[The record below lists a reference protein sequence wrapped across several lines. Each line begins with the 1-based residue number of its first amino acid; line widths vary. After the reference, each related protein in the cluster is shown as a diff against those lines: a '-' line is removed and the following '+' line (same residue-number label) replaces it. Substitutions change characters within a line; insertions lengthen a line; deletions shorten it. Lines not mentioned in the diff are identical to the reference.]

1 MSNDNNVKHYRKI
14 KKLTQEDISKL
25 LYIDRSVYAKKEKGK
40 VNFTIEEIFILEKIL
55 ETSLYDLFKPI
66 QDKVK

>member
-1 MSNDNNVKHYRKI
+1 MSNDNNVKHYRKN
-14 KKLTQEDISKL
+14 KKLTQEDIAKL
-25 LYIDRSVYAKKEKGK
+25 LYIDRSTYAKKEKGK

-55 ETSLYDLFKPI
+55 ETSIYDLFKPI

>member
-14 KKLTQEDISKL
+14 KKLTQEDIAQL
-25 LYIDRSVYAKKEKGK
+25 LYVDRSVYAKKEGGK

-55 ETSLYDLFKPI
+55 GTSLYDLFKPI
-66 QDKVK
+66 QDKIK

>member
-14 KKLTQEDISKL
+14 KKLTQEDISKV

-55 ETSLYDLFKPI
+55 ETSIYDLFKPI

>member
-14 KKLTQEDISKL
+14 KKLTQEDISKV

-40 VNFTIEEIFILEKIL
+40 VNFTIEEIFILEKVL
-55 ETSLYDLFKPI
+55 EVSIYDLFKPI

>member
-14 KKLTQEDISKL
+14 KKLTQEDVAKV
-25 LYIDRSVYAKKEKGK
+25 LYIDRSVYAKKEAGK
-40 VNFTIEEIFILEKIL
+40 VNFTIEEIFILEKVL
-55 ETSLYDLFKPI
+55 EASIYDLFKPI

>member
-14 KKLTQEDISKL
+14 KKLTQEDVAKV

-40 VNFTIEEIFILEKIL
+40 INFTIEEIFILEKIL

>member
-14 KKLTQEDISKL
+14 KKYTQEDIAKL

-40 VNFTIEEIFILEKIL
+40 VNFTIEEIFILEKI
-55 ETSLYDLFKPI
+55 
-66 QDKVK
+66 

>member
-14 KKLTQEDISKL
+14 KKLTQEDIAKL

-40 VNFTIEEIFILEKIL
+40 VNFTIEEVFILEKVL
-55 ETSLYDLFKPI
+55 EVSIYDLFKPI

>member
-14 KKLTQEDISKL
+14 KKLTQEDIAKA
-25 LYIDRSVYAKKEKGK
+25 LYVDRSVYAKKEKGK
-40 VNFTIEEIFILEKIL
+40 VNFTIEEIFILEKII

>member
-40 VNFTIEEIFILEKIL
+40 VNFTIEEIFILEKVL
-55 ETSLYDLFKPI
+55 EVSIYDLFKPI
-66 QDKVK
+66 KDKVK

>member
-1 MSNDNNVKHYRKI
+1 MSNDNNDNHYRKI

-55 ETSLYDLFKPI
+55 ETSVYDLFKPTL
-66 QDKVK
+66 DKL

>member
-40 VNFTIEEIFILEKIL
+40 VNFTLEEIFILEKIL

>member
-55 ETSLYDLFKPI
+55 EASVYDLFKPI

>member
-14 KKLTQEDISKL
+14 KKLTQEDIAKV

-40 VNFTIEEIFILEKIL
+40 VNFTIE
-55 ETSLYDLFKPI
+55 
-66 QDKVK
+66 

>member
-14 KKLTQEDISKL
+14 KKLTQEDISKV

>member
-1 MSNDNNVKHYRKI
+1 MSNDNNVRNYRKI
-14 KKLTQEDISKL
+14 KKLTQEDIAKL

-40 VNFTIEEIFILEKIL
+40 VNFTIEEIFILEKTL
-55 ETSLYDLFKPI
+55 ETSIYDLFKPI

>member
-14 KKLTQEDISKL
+14 KKLTQEDISKA

-55 ETSLYDLFKPI
+55 ETSIYDLFKPI

>member
-1 MSNDNNVKHYRKI
+1 MSNDYNVKHYRKI
-14 KKLTQEDISKL
+14 KKLTQEDISKV

>member
-1 MSNDNNVKHYRKI
+1 MSNDNNVKLYRKI
-14 KKLTQEDISKL
+14 KKLTQEDIAKL

>member
-14 KKLTQEDISKL
+14 KKLTQEDISKV

-55 ETSLYDLFKPI
+55 ETSVYDLFKPI
-66 QDKVK
+66 QEKVK

>member
-14 KKLTQEDISKL
+14 KKLTQEDISKV

-40 VNFTIEEIFILEKIL
+40 VNFTIEEIFILEKVL
-55 ETSLYDLFKPI
+55 EVSIYDLFKPI
-66 QDKVK
+66 LDKVK

>member
-1 MSNDNNVKHYRKI
+1 MRNDNNVKHYRKI
-14 KKLTQEDISKL
+14 KKLTQEDIAKV

-40 VNFTIEEIFILEKIL
+40 VNFTIEEIFILEKTL
-55 ETSLYDLFKPI
+55 ETSIYDLFKPI

>member
-40 VNFTIEEIFILEKIL
+40 VNFTIEEIFILEKVL
-55 ETSLYDLFKPI
+55 EVSIYDLFKPI

>member
-1 MSNDNNVKHYRKI
+1 MSNDNNVKHYRKN
-14 KKLTQEDISKL
+14 KKLTEEDIANL

>member
-1 MSNDNNVKHYRKI
+1 MSNDNNIKHYRKI
-14 KKLTQEDISKL
+14 KKLTQEDVAKV

-40 VNFTIEEIFILEKIL
+40 VNFTIEEIFILEKTL
-55 ETSLYDLFKPI
+55 ETSIYDLFKPI

>member
-14 KKLTQEDISKL
+14 KKLTQEDVAKV
-25 LYIDRSVYAKKEKGK
+25 LYIDRSVYAKKEGGK

>member
-1 MSNDNNVKHYRKI
+1 MSNDNNVKHYTKI
-14 KKLTQEDISKL
+14 KKLTQEDISKV

-55 ETSLYDLFKPI
+55 ETSVYDLFKPI
-66 QDKVK
+66 LDKI

>member
-40 VNFTIEEIFILEKIL
+40 VNFTIEEIFILEKTL
-55 ETSLYDLFKPI
+55 ETSIYDLFKPI